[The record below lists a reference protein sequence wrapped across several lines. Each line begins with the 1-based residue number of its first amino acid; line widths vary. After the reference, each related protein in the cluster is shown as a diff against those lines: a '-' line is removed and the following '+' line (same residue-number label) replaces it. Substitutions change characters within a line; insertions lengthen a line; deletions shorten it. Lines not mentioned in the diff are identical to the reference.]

1 MVHVWSLTAWKMQTK
16 MAKNKWVLHFTSGF
30 PVLSWCIIFDCSLE
44 TLWEWRMYLCVDR
57 TGNKPVIKWA
67 KCNHITVMHLA
78 ACDVWLM
85 DAGRQV
91 RSNDLDP
98 HGGQILS
105 WKMKIFMEAFILRAI
120 VFSVFRFGWY
130 KIYQNFSPKR
140 RSTASSTVRRS
151 ARANERFPAAFS
163 RYR

>member
-1 MVHVWSLTAWKMQTK
+1 MVHVWSLTARKMQTK
-16 MAKNKWVLHFTSGF
+16 TAKNKWALHFTSGF
-30 PVLSWCIIFDCSLE
+30 PVLSWRIIFDCSLE

-105 WKMKIFMEAFILRAI
+105 GKIKSLDCMIFMEAFILRAV
-120 VFSVFRFGWY
+120 VFNGLVG
-130 KIYQNFSPKR
+130 IQ
-140 RSTASSTVRRS
+140 
-151 ARANERFPAAFS
+151 
-163 RYR
+163 